1 MWEDPEGA
9 GDMEPLNSDESLSVE
24 EVSPPPTPSGT
35 SLSRPFHLGLRGF
48 TLHCLRRLLGPFP
61 EAAAKQDNAEYP
73 QDPPLHPS
81 SPLDL

>member
-1 MWEDPEGA
+1 
-9 GDMEPLNSDESLSVE
+9 MEPLNSDESLSVE
-24 EVSPPPTPSGT
+24 EVSPPTSGT
-35 SLSRPFHLGLRGF
+35 SLSRPFHLSLREF
-48 TLHCLRRLLGPFP
+48 TLHFLRKLLRPFP